1 MPVFGIN
8 PANKTGRVS
17 YGSNDTAG
25 EMSFTLLSPILMGFQ
40 DNNANVN
47 TGDTLEYD
55 ILGETLTI
63 TLDYNES
70 TGVCIMNGTFS
81 DGASYINL
89 TMRSQ
94 ENTFDYEQYIIVE
107 DDPINPPAQGIGGG
121 AAIVYYN
128 YENVTID
135 ENGYYHTYQEGYN
148 LQPGNTA
155 VIETDIVFG
164 EFDEI
169 LLCGTFIY
177 RFKCDNTQPDL
188 SGITDFK
195 TVTKDDFLTYF
206 SDEDTWSGN
215 DHSED
220 TYIYFNYDDGN
231 LYADPFAG
239 TFLDGFIIDATIPWT
254 LLPQ

>member
-1 MPVFGIN
+1 MKSIALYFILILFLLQLTACDSTNDGDVEQIPIVPVFGIN

-128 YENVTID
+128 Y
-135 ENGYYHTYQEGYN
+135 
-148 LQPGNTA
+148 
-155 VIETDIVFG
+155 
-164 EFDEI
+164 
-169 LLCGTFIY
+169 
-177 RFKCDNTQPDL
+177 
-188 SGITDFK
+188 S
-195 TVTKDDFLTYF
+195 
-206 SDEDTWSGN
+206 
-215 DHSED
+215 
-220 TYIYFNYDDGN
+220 
-231 LYADPFAG
+231 
-239 TFLDGFIIDATIPWT
+239 
-254 LLPQ
+254 